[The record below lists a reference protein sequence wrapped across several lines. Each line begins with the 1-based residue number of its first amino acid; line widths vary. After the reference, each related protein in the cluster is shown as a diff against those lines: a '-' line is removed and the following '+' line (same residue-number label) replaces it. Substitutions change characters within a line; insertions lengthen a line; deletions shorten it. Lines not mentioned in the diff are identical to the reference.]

1 MYNVQSS
8 ISFHAANLFPW
19 HILTL
24 QFYCIVVIPPGLMI
38 LSGLKGQYPYVYI
51 MTCPSNF
58 EHWIMYPFTFTA
70 VT

>member
-19 HILTL
+19 HILTCN
-24 QFYCIVVIPPGLMI
+24 FIVIIVIPPGLMI
-38 LSGLKGQYPYVYI
+38 RSGLRDQYPYVYI

-58 EHWIMYPFTFTA
+58 WHWIMYPLTFTA